1 MWIKRGLLWE
11 MDLKEM
17 MFFALANYAG
27 VILVVL
33 AFTLDLLL
41 GDPRSLPHP
50 VIIMGRLIS
59 FLEQALRRI
68 VRGVHLELIA
78 GGTLVILLVTF
89 VYFLSKHILSF
100 FYGQN
105 LLLGNAVSVY
115 LLYTTLALKSL
126 QDHIRAVEQP
136 LFQGDLEGARKALSF
151 LVGRDT
157 DKLLAPEVSRGALES
172 LSENS
177 SDGVIAPLFYAFI
190 GGAPLA
196 LAYKGISTMDSMLG
210 YRNSRYLYFGRVA
223 AKLDDL
229 ANYIPARLTA
239 LLLLAAALLVGK
251 IPFRFAR
258 KCLMLIWRE
267 GKNHASP
274 NSGYPEAA
282 AAVLLGVRLGGNSTY
297 NGVLSRNPVINS
309 EGEAPAL
316 TDLAKLRSLVQHAS
330 LLALLV
336 GVVLSLAIQFLF

>member
-1 MWIKRGLLWE
+1 
-11 MDLKEM
+11 
-17 MFFALANYAG
+17 MFFALGNYSG

-33 AFTLDLLL
+33 AFTLDMLL

-50 VIIMGRLIS
+50 VVIMGRLIS
-59 FLEQALRRI
+59 FLEQALRQI
-68 VRGVHLELIA
+68 ARGARLELIA
-78 GGTLVILLVTF
+78 GGVLAIFLVTF
-89 VYFLSKHILSF
+89 VYLFSRQILSF
-100 FYGQN
+100 FHEQN
-105 LLLGNAVSVY
+105 FLLGHAVSLY
-115 LLYTTLALKSL
+115 LLYTTFSLKSL

-136 LFQGDLEGARKALSF
+136 LLQGNLEGARKALSY

-157 DKLLAPEVSRGALES
+157 EGLLAPEISRGALES
-172 LSENS
+172 FSENS

-210 YRNSRYLYFGRVA
+210 YRNARYLYFGRVA

-239 LLLLAAALLVGK
+239 LLLLAAALFVGK
-251 IPFRFAR
+251 IPFRLVR
-258 KCLMLIWRE
+258 KCLILIWRE

-282 AAVLLGVRLGGNSTY
+282 AAILLGIRLGGSSTY
-297 NGVLSRNPVINS
+297 HGILSQNPVINS
-309 EGEAPAL
+309 EGVVPSIS
-316 TDLAKLRSLVQHAS
+316 DLAKLRSLVQHAS
-330 LLALLV
+330 LLALLL
-336 GVVLSLAIQFLF
+336 GVVLSLAVHFLF